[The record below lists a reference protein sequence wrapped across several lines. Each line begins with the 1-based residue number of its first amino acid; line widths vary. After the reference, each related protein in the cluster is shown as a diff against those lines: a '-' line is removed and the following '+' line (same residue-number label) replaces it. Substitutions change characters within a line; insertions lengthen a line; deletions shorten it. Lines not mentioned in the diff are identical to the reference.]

1 MPHEPAVLMPYPGS
15 RVIPA
20 GWEARHRPVLATTR
34 TATIT
39 FKRLSGTPVFDPETG
54 TTTQPTVTV
63 YSGTCRIQALTDERT
78 VEAGA
83 QNISLRRYRVSLEVE
98 ASDIQVDDV
107 GTVDTAGDPSLAGR
121 PLRVI
126 SVERGSLLFERD
138 LIVTDN

>member
-1 MPHEPAVLMPYPGS
+1 MPFPGS

-39 FKRLSGTPVFDPETG
+39 FKRLSGAPVFDPETG
-54 TTTQPTVTV
+54 TTTQPMTTV
-63 YSGTCRIQALTDERT
+63 YSGTCRIQALTDDRV

-98 ASDIQVDDV
+98 AIDLQVDDV
-107 GTVDTAGDPSLAGR
+107 GTVDTADDPSFVGR
-121 PLRVI
+121 GLRVT

-138 LIVTDN
+138 LICTDSLEA